1 MSEQAL
7 ISFRGVK
14 KQRHQL
20 HIGPLNLDIPAG
32 CVTAIVGMNGSGKST
47 MMGMMLGVVQPNTGQ
62 LLIEG
67 KPYDDSGETAWKGR
81 IGYLAELPNYED
93 DDQTPDQLAKQSA
106 YWYPTW
112 DGLLY
117 QKLIARYEID
127 PWVKVNKMSKGMR
140 RKAELV
146 LALAHRPEVLL
157 LDEPTSGLDPISW
170 RMIIE
175 DLQDLL
181 RDGKHTIIIA
191 THVIEEVKRLA
202 DYICFMHRG
211 QLLTLVEKDEL
222 FDAWKEYW
230 LEGVSAKDLEGAPG
244 LAEAIQEYHVVRAI
258 AHDAQQLENYF
269 DEQQWTPIRRQAM
282 SLDEVMYYRIR
293 MEDERRGTVR

>member
-1 MSEQAL
+1 MSEHAL
-7 ISFRGVK
+7 ISFRGIE

-20 HIGPLNLDIPAG
+20 HIGPLDLDIPAG

-47 MMGMMLGVVQPNTGQ
+47 MMGILLGIMQPSAGQMLIRGQ
-62 LLIEG
+62 T
-67 KPYDDSGETAWKGR
+67 YDDSREAEWKAR
-81 IGYLAELPNYED
+81 IGYLAELPSYED
-93 DDQTPDQLAKQSA
+93 DDRTPDQLAKQSA

-112 DGLLY
+112 DGLWY
-117 QKLIARYEID
+117 QKLMARYEID
-127 PWVKVNKMSKGMR
+127 PWVKLSKMSKGMR

-170 RMIIE
+170 RMMIE

-211 QLLTLVEKDEL
+211 QLLTLVDKDEL

-244 LAEAIQEYHVVRAI
+244 LAEAIQEHHVVRAI
-258 AHDAQQLENYF
+258 AYDAQQLENYF
-269 DEQQWTPIRRQAM
+269 CEQQWTPIRRQAM
-282 SLDEVMYYRIR
+282 PLDEVMYYRIR

>member
-1 MSEQAL
+1 MGEHAL
-7 ISFRGVK
+7 VSFRGVE

-20 HIGPLNLDIPAG
+20 HIGPLDLDIPAG

-47 MMGMMLGVVQPNTGQ
+47 MMGILLGIVQPDAGHM
-62 LLIEG
+62 LIEG
-67 KPYDDSGETAWKGR
+67 QTHDDNRDPDWKAR
-81 IGYLAELPNYED
+81 IGYQAELPNFED
-93 DDQTPDQLAKQSA
+93 DDRTPDQLAKQLA

-112 DGLLY
+112 DGLWY

-127 PWVKVNKMSKGMR
+127 PWVKLNKMSKGMR

-170 RMIIE
+170 RMMIE

-211 QLLTLVEKDEL
+211 KLLTLVEKDEL

-230 LEGVSAKDLEGAPG
+230 LEGISAQDMAGAPG
-244 LAEAIQEYHVVRAI
+244 LAEAIQEHQVVRAI
-258 AHDAQQLENYF
+258 AYDARQLEEYF
-269 DEQQWTPIRRQAM
+269 CKQQWTPIRRQAM
-282 SLDEVMYYRIR
+282 PLDEVMYYRIR

>member
-7 ISFRGVK
+7 ISFRGVE

-20 HIGPLNLDIPAG
+20 LIGPLDLDIPTG

-47 MMGMMLGVVQPNTGQ
+47 MMGILLGIVKPDKGQ
-62 LLIEG
+62 LLIQG
-67 KPYDDSGETAWKGR
+67 QPYDDVYDAAWKAR
-81 IGYLAELPNYED
+81 IGYVAELPNFED
-93 DDQTPDQLAKQSA
+93 DDRTLDHMAKESA

-112 DGLLY
+112 DGRWY
-117 QKLIARYEID
+117 QKLLARYEID
-127 PWVKVNKMSKGMR
+127 PWVKLNKMSKGMR

-170 RMIIE
+170 RMMIE
-175 DLQDLL
+175 DLQNLL

-230 LEGVSAKDLEGAPG
+230 LEGVPVKDLAGAPG
-244 LAEAIQEYHVVRAI
+244 LAEVIQEHQVVRAI
-258 AHDAQQLENYF
+258 AYEAQQLEAYF
-269 DEQQWTPIRRQAM
+269 HEQQWTPIRVQAM
-282 SLDEVMYYRIR
+282 PLDEVMYYRIR